1 MTAAATP
8 NRRWAIVYRR
18 RVYEYSTVLVR
29 TASSRKAIQVAN
41 NWMAAHADDDTT
53 EWERGTPSRAR
64 AESMHPELEPER

>member
-18 RVYEYSTVLVR
+18 RVYEYSTVLTNGLHR
-29 TASSRKAIQVAN
+29 AAALQEAN
-41 NWMAAHADDDTT
+41 AWIAAHADDDTT